1 VGGVEVWC
9 RTEHA
14 LREEVVAL
22 REEALRLYY
31 ERGFAVLD
39 EDYEE
44 EMEWEA
50 EEDQEGLLD
59 VSFRAWAALARK

>member
-1 VGGVEVWC
+1 
-9 RTEHA
+9 
-14 LREEVVAL
+14 VVAL

-39 EDYEE
+39 EHYEE
-44 EMEWEA
+44 EMEWEE